1 MMKEETKTAAYFRV
15 IEGHVLAPIR
25 DTDLSTSCVASL
37 LLLFAAVDGLG
48 KLLHPDVNAKVVER
62 FKFFLREHMGGKYKT
77 HCAKLYT
84 LRCSLSHNAL
94 SLSAFMSRTMM
105 GEHHHLEHNTPV
117 GTIFVSTSVFLRD
130 FTAALARV
138 RNLLDSDR
146 AMMLRAE
153 DRLRW
158 VDDEQHPCWGPCST
172 PPGPIRFVTEKET
185 DAEQAPGT
193 LR

>member
-1 MMKEETKTAAYFRV
+1 MKEETKTAAYFGV

-48 KLLHPDVNAKVVER
+48 KLLHPHATARVAER
-62 FKFFLREHMGGKYKT
+62 FKFFLREYMGGKYNT
-77 HCAKLYT
+77 HCCELYN

-105 GEHHHLEHNTPV
+105 GEQHHLEHDTPV
-117 GTIFVSTSVFLRD
+117 GTIFVSTNVFLRD
-130 FTAALARV
+130 FSTALDRVSRLLA
-138 RNLLDSDR
+138 SDP
-146 AMMLRAE
+146 AMMHRAE
-153 DRLRW
+153 DRLQW
-158 VDDEQHPCWGPCST
+158 IDDEQHPCWGPCST
-172 PPGPIRFVTEKET
+172 PPGPIRFVTERET
-185 DAEQAPGT
+185 DAEQAPGA